1 MTELT
6 DDNIVTALQEI
17 IDEYNKYRRLAAI
30 AYAKRVFITKY
41 KEKTD
46 ENFEEIRVLN
56 KEMESYIKISEE
68 LAYTIKKLAAIVNVD
83 IKIDRVD
90 LILVF
95 EYSDNRKIELPLKY
109 RQLYIIE

>member
-1 MTELT
+1 MTNDT
-6 DDNIVTALQEI
+6 IVAALAEI
-17 IDEYNKYRRLAAI
+17 IDEYNKYRRLAAT

-90 LILVF
+90 LILKLKY
-95 EYSDNRKIELPLKY
+95 EDNRKIQLPLKY
-109 RQLYIIE
+109 RQLWIVE

>member
-1 MTELT
+1 MTA
-6 DDNIVTALQEI
+6 DNIVTALQEI

-41 KEKTD
+41 KEKID

-90 LILVF
+90 LML
-95 EYSDNRKIELPLKY
+95 ELKYDDNRKIELPVKY
-109 RQLYIIE
+109 RQLYIVE